1 MTHAAEDGSF
11 EEAKVCVDGVKEA
24 LIAVDH
30 VELLEY
36 NSYSQ
41 KD

>member
-11 EEAKVCVDGVKEA
+11 EEAKVCVDGPDGVKEA

-30 VELLEY
+30 VELLE
-36 NSYSQ
+36 
-41 KD
+41 